1 MEASV
6 DNESPMKSKGWAFQ
20 PIYPL
25 VDTNIIEQREA
36 AMAEMEAAP
45 IGSAITGPPS
55 PPSTTKL
62 TPLKMTSEAV
72 WVGGQVRPR
81 TSPGTRIGQESGID
95 SPSTST
101 TGPNGPQEMKGASD
115 SGMAS
120 FLKVSPLV
128 SDGEVEPQ
136 PDVMTYLPSFS
147 TPNLFKPEKNEGK
160 EKKKKKKKT
169 GKKSKSKSDIDSI
182 LSLLSDLGE
191 EEDNGMQLKEDNDSN
206 LPLEEKVGEI
216 TSMPPREDTSP
227 LPEEPLSSVNNV
239 KNEEES
245 RQGNSCNN
253 VNMVTVDSG
262 LPCPASHPS
271 PTKVAS
277 QPLGSLKSLGFL
289 KPIIHVS
296 AIVDRVSPTLP
307 PLVSSNRAAFLQAP
321 LKPIGLLQPLEKQQS
336 HNLTLPLPLVK
347 KAPCQLNPLH
357 PIETTLKNKNQE
369 EITQNE
375 CRQIQESSD
384 IKDDNSA
391 EVVSE
396 DEDFVMDEEISFSD
410 QSSLPDNSGQV
421 PEPDLETGFEESAR
435 KQGDLEQEDMKT
447 LDVEIGEAI
456 DTSSVSHTLSTSY
469 FYGNNDECCSSET
482 SNEGISCCFSRDE
495 DAADLEEVEHETV
508 NQENIPILP
517 IVQSGVCPD
526 NPKPEHQLADCAKPN
541 NTVIAE
547 GEKSEEDMYSDSWTG
562 GSDQSSEDSN
572 DDHLDNDSCNS
583 EEESVGRLST
593 ILEECKDYISEEGG
607 SVIDEPSDQIKPA
620 EDRASDQE
628 ESLWDDETDQSS
640 DVSENNTQ
648 DIAEAFKSDDTEGGK
663 TGDNVSEIEES
674 DAGLSTILEATEEEY
689 SEYESAKEAVIEC
702 EEEALQKASEN
713 NLVQADEEPE
723 INKATTQS
731 VEESIPEE
739 ISFEDISAERDAYS
753 VNTDRLSDA
762 SDQIFYNGNGEDCMT
777 KKPTATS
784 TFEETDKVLQ
794 KETAMVTDKVLQERN
809 ATVEKL
815 ELCKAPLTSNGDCAE
830 DSCIKH
836 AHENDQSNHK
846 PQMTGIFDAIEKVLQ
861 RETAQIIEQVLKE
874 RREKLDSA
882 ERLPT
887 GNGDNGDNACKS
899 GCSLFDESNDCCI
912 SKQSGS
918 HQSHRLGP
926 KGSHD
931 EHYSSITGHFFKQ
944 FNRQGNTQNE
954 SQQSTTHS
962 QTDEQEKSSTM
973 SGCSLF
979 GESHDGHISM
989 LSGRQGKALS
999 GHSQQPTSHN
1009 EAGKLDDHQTA
1020 SSISKCSHFDETDK
1034 CQSGK
1039 QSSKQEDNNWEKNIP
1054 KSHSQDEYSPDQHQR
1069 SFSGSTSGRFFS
1081 DASQDNHSRNQSQ
1094 RQEKTPDAQSC
1105 LKEIFSEGSKDRIAD
1120 QIILSVTQQ
1129 NQSKESCH
1137 NVTISTVPEK
1147 NLKVTDSDTE
1157 SMEGIPK
1164 SQLSYDDNE
1173 LDATDKEMPE
1183 IGRLTITNLSSVLDG
1198 ISSSEKFSIK
1208 EAFIQAWVDENT
1220 QLLKDGQLVNASED
1234 YSEDD
1239 SEPISQMEAKED
1251 QVSICNHDSDHSEQL
1266 GTPLHNKASEDKS
1279 GSWVQ
1284 PAVSSSDISIPSEGN
1299 IKAKSHISC
1308 ESEKRQDK
1316 SDQDS
1321 ELDLPLSQV
1330 GSNEN
1335 KSNMNGTQ
1343 EQIHD
1348 EKKHA
1353 ANVVKDDS
1361 LTLQCNSSRTT
1372 HPKETFSMT
1381 GILREEFAKL
1391 QSLCNRMEGHKQQD
1405 QHMLPTPPVTPTSTE
1420 LYHRLSLTE
1429 QEIREAKVEV
1439 QKLKVKG
1446 INHIAAKSSLNSQL
1460 QKSID
1465 DVNKLNS
1472 KPLSQMEIE
1481 RGKVQVLEENLG
1493 DLKNEMKKW
1502 KIDHELQLNMMEKKY
1517 QFNEIKLH
1525 TDLSLAKEECTSLKL
1540 DNEVNRQKYEKS
1552 LTDLTNQNQK
1562 LETIMDHLKKK
1573 LHLAE
1578 KEVTAKHKAIQSW
1591 QAAYGKMAT
1600 SVTEVQESS
1609 KLMSDMMK
1617 KQDRK
1622 MQLIFKQLSTSN
1634 DKVSKLEADLTRSL
1648 EERCAVETLR
1658 DLSQLNLEAMKEE
1671 MLKMKEQFQVI
1682 AAQNDKELLDLRNQ
1696 IQQNQHQEQ
1705 LVRGELTDKETFLKN
1720 LEQKADVLK
1729 VQVNKLEIE
1738 HKLKDNQI
1746 YSFEQQI
1753 AKSQK
1758 VETALKKKSVELMDR
1773 LTEITTSNEALKA
1786 EKYELS
1792 RRVAE
1797 LESRFSCQTQH
1808 ATLVTQQLA
1817 DSQNDVEKL
1826 DGLLKVARTEITQL
1840 NQSFQ
1845 EVQKQLKEKEI
1856 AHHHSDSLISSLE
1869 EELRCLKDK
1878 EMKRESLVHD
1888 KEPVSRNTVETDLK
1902 RAEHER
1908 AEIMLQLNDLRT
1920 HIVDAD
1926 INQSQKD
1933 VIKSLKNEVT
1943 ILKAY
1948 LAKKIEK
1955 LYSAE
1960 LLAEERAS
1968 IIKKLKLRERKT
1980 LERMKLISDSEDD
1993 EIKIRAEVR
2002 REFSRKLQE
2011 KKKKLKNECALERK
2025 SMLDKIN
2032 CLKLQVKDLQMKDA
2046 KHFYQIDNKRA
2057 VKMDFEQSCCRE
2069 TEAPKNL
2076 FKSSG

>member
-1 MEASV
+1 MKLFWLYCVPSHLTTLLNNFEPISIK
-6 DNESPMKSKGWAFQ
+6 DICSLEGPMKSNEWAFR

-25 VDTNIIEQREA
+25 VDTNIFKQRKA
-36 AMAEMEAAP
+36 AMAGMEAAP
-45 IGSAITGPPS
+45 LGSAIIGPPS

-62 TPLKMTSEAV
+62 TPLEMTSEAV
-72 WVGGQVRPR
+72 WVGGQARPR
-81 TSPGTRIGQESGID
+81 TSRGNRIGQESGID

-120 FLKVSPLV
+120 FLEVSPLV

-160 EKKKKKKKT
+160 GKKKKKT

-182 LSLLSDLGE
+182 LSFLGDLGE
-191 EEDNGMQLKEDNDSN
+191 EEDDGMQLKEENESN
-206 LPLEEKVGEI
+206 LPVPLEDKVGEI
-216 TSMPPREDTSP
+216 TSIPPREDTSP
-227 LPEEPLSSVNNV
+227 LPEEPLSSVNDV
-239 KNEEES
+239 KNDEES
-245 RQGNSCNN
+245 RQGNSFDNGN
-253 VNMVTVDSG
+253 LDTMESG

-277 QPLGSLKSLGFL
+277 QPLGSLKALGFL

-296 AIVDRVSPTLP
+296 ASVARVSPTLP
-307 PLVSSNRAAFLQAP
+307 PLVGSNRAAFLQTP

-336 HNLTLPLPLVK
+336 HNLILPFPLVK
-347 KAPCQLNPLH
+347 KVPCQFNPLH
-357 PIETTLKNKNQE
+357 PIETTLKNKNQA

-375 CRQIQESSD
+375 CGQIQESSD
-384 IKDDNSA
+384 MKDNNSA

-396 DEDFVMDEEISFSD
+396 DEDFVMDEEKISFSD
-410 QSSLPDNSGQV
+410 QLSLPDNSGQV
-421 PEPDLETGFEESAR
+421 PEPDLETGFEENTQ
-435 KQGDLEQEDMKT
+435 KQGDKEQEDMKT
-447 LDVEIGEAI
+447 LDVEICEAS

-482 SNEGISCCFSRDE
+482 SNEGISCCFSGDE

-517 IVQSGVCPD
+517 IVQSGVCLE
-526 NPKPEHQLADCAKPN
+526 NPKPEHQLADCAMPN

-572 DDHLDNDSCNS
+572 DDHHDNDSCNS
-583 EEESVGRLST
+583 EEESVGQLST
-593 ILEECKDYISEEGG
+593 ILEECEDETSEEGR

-620 EDRASDQE
+620 EDRVLDQE
-628 ESLWDDETDQSS
+628 ESLWDETDQSCN
-640 DVSENNTQ
+640 VSESHPQ
-648 DIAEAFKSDDTEGGK
+648 YIAEAFKSDDTEGGK
-663 TGDNVSEIEES
+663 SGDNISEFEES
-674 DAGLSTILEATEEEY
+674 VAGLSTILEATEEEN
-689 SEYESAKEAVIEC
+689 SKYESAKEAVIEC
-702 EEEALQKASEN
+702 EEEVLQRASEN
-713 NLVQADEEPE
+713 NLVQADEEPDIKE
-723 INKATTQS
+723 AKTLSQ
-731 VEESIPEE
+731 ESIPEE

-753 VNTDRLSDA
+753 VNTDCLSNA
-762 SDQIFYNGNGEDCMT
+762 SDQIYNNGNGEDCMT

-784 TFEETDKVLQ
+784 TVEETDKVLQ
-794 KETAMVTDKVLQERN
+794 KDTTMMTDQVLQGRN
-809 ATVEKL
+809 ATVEML
-815 ELCKAPLTSNGDCAE
+815 ELCQVPLTSNGDCAE
-830 DSCIKH
+830 DSCSKY
-836 AHENDQSNHK
+836 AHENYQSKHQ
-846 PQMTGIFDAIEKVLQ
+846 PQMIGIFDAVERVLQ

-882 ERLPT
+882 VSLPT
-887 GNGDNGDNACKS
+887 CNGDIGDNSCKS
-899 GCSLFDESNDCCI
+899 GCSLFDESHDCCI

-918 HQSHRLGP
+918 QQSHKLGP

-931 EHYSSITGHFFKQ
+931 EHDSSITGPFCKQ
-944 FNRQGNTQNE
+944 FNRQGNTPNV
-954 SQQSTTHS
+954 SRQSTTHR
-962 QTDEQEKSSTM
+962 QTGSPDEHEKSSTM

-999 GHSQQPTSHN
+999 GHNQQWTSLN
-1009 EAGKLDDHQTA
+1009 EAGSPDDHQTA

-1054 KSHSQDEYSPDQHQR
+1054 KSYSQDECNPDQHQR

-1094 RQEKTPDAQSC
+1094 KQEKTPDTQSS

-1147 NLKVTDSDTE
+1147 DSEVTESDTE
-1157 SMEGIPK
+1157 STEGIPK

-1183 IGRLTITNLSSVLDG
+1183 IGRLTITNLSSVTDG

-1208 EAFIQAWVDENT
+1208 EAFIQAWVDKNT
-1220 QLLKDGQLVNASED
+1220 QLLNDGQLVDESED
-1234 YSEDD
+1234 FSEDD
-1239 SEPISQMEAKED
+1239 SEPISQMEAK
-1251 QVSICNHDSDHSEQL
+1251 HDSDHSEKL
-1266 GTPLHNKASEDKS
+1266 GTSLTNKASEDKS

-1284 PAVSSSDISIPSEGN
+1284 PAVSSSDISIASEEN

-1308 ESEKRQDK
+1308 ESEKTQDK
-1316 SDQDS
+1316 SDQDA

-1335 KSNMNGTQ
+1335 KSNMDGTQ

-1353 ANVVKDDS
+1353 ANVVEDDS
-1361 LTLQCNSSRTT
+1361 PVLQCNSSRTT
-1372 HPKETFSMT
+1372 HPKEAFSMT

-1391 QSLCNRMEGHKQQD
+1391 QSLCNRMEGHQQQD
-1405 QHMLPTPPVTPTSTE
+1405 QHMLPTPPVTNSTE

-1429 QEIREAKVEV
+1429 QEIKKAKVEV

-1446 INHIAAKSSLNSQL
+1446 INHIAAKASLNSQL

-1465 DVNKLNS
+1465 DVNKLNP
-1472 KPLSQMEIE
+1472 KPLAQMEIE
-1481 RGKVQVLEENLG
+1481 RGKVQVLEEKLE

-1502 KIDHELQLNMMEKKY
+1502 KIDHELQLNTMEKKY

-1552 LTDLTNQNQK
+1552 LTDLTNKNDK
-1562 LETIMDHLKKK
+1562 LETSMDHLKKK

-1609 KLMSDMMK
+1609 KLMSKLMK
-1617 KQDRK
+1617 KEDRK
-1622 MQLIFKQLSTSN
+1622 MQLMFKQLSTSN
-1634 DKVSKLEADLTRSL
+1634 DKVSKLEADLTRSQ
-1648 EERCAVETLR
+1648 EDRCAVETLR
-1658 DLSQLNLEAMKEE
+1658 DLSQLNQEAMKEE
-1671 MLKMKEQFQVI
+1671 IMEMKEQFQVI
-1682 AAQNDKELLDLRNQ
+1682 AAQKDKELLDLRNQ
-1696 IQQNQHQEQ
+1696 SQQSQDQEQ
-1705 LVRGELTDKETFLKN
+1705 MTRRELTDKETFWKN
-1720 LEQKADVLK
+1720 LEQRADVLK

-1773 LTEITTSNEALKA
+1773 LTEITTSSEVLKA
-1786 EKYELS
+1786 EKDELS

-1817 DSQNDVEKL
+1817 DSQNDVSLNKTSKQCINVVSYKL
-1826 DGLLKVARTEITQL
+1826 
-1840 NQSFQ
+1840 
-1845 EVQKQLKEKEI
+1845 
-1856 AHHHSDSLISSLE
+1856 
-1869 EELRCLKDK
+1869 
-1878 EMKRESLVHD
+1878 
-1888 KEPVSRNTVETDLK
+1888 
-1902 RAEHER
+1902 
-1908 AEIMLQLNDLRT
+1908 
-1920 HIVDAD
+1920 
-1926 INQSQKD
+1926 
-1933 VIKSLKNEVT
+1933 
-1943 ILKAY
+1943 
-1948 LAKKIEK
+1948 
-1955 LYSAE
+1955 
-1960 LLAEERAS
+1960 
-1968 IIKKLKLRERKT
+1968 
-1980 LERMKLISDSEDD
+1980 
-1993 EIKIRAEVR
+1993 
-2002 REFSRKLQE
+2002 
-2011 KKKKLKNECALERK
+2011 
-2025 SMLDKIN
+2025 
-2032 CLKLQVKDLQMKDA
+2032 
-2046 KHFYQIDNKRA
+2046 
-2057 VKMDFEQSCCRE
+2057 
-2069 TEAPKNL
+2069 
-2076 FKSSG
+2076 